1 MGKLTAL
8 DVQRATGRQMLND
21 GGGLYLQ
28 VRPGS
33 KSWIFR
39 YMLNGKRGH
48 LGLGSAN
55 AITLKRARELA
66 AEPRRLCAERIDPLA
81 AKQAQRATAAADAA
95 KQVTFAQCAE
105 AYARAHEGSWRSI
118 VHRAQWQST
127 LENYVYPVIGTLP
140 VQAVDTPLVLKI
152 LEPIWHSKP
161 ETASRVRGRIESIL
175 DAARARE
182 FRTGENPAR
191 WRGHLENL
199 LPKPSTVRK
208 AVHYAALSYR
218 EIPAF
223 MKELRTRQGLGA
235 VALQFAILTAARR
248 GEVLGARWDEIDF
261 QHRVWTIPGSRM
273 KAGKEHRV
281 PLSEAAI
288 EILRPLHAV
297 RSSEFVFPGKPG
309 RALSN
314 SAMLKLLEL
323 MGRGDLTAHGFR
335 STFRDWAAET
345 TNYQHEVVEQAL
357 AHTISNGVERA
368 YRRGDLF
375 EKRARLMAAWADYC
389 GQAQATSGGV
399 VPIRAS

>member
-8 DVQRATGRQMLND
+8 GVQRATGRQMLND
-21 GGGLYLQ
+21 GDGLYLQ

-39 YMLNGKRGH
+39 YMLNGKRGY

-55 AITLKRARELA
+55 AISLKRARELA
-66 AEPRRLCAERIDPLA
+66 AEPRRQCAEGIDPLT
-81 AKQAQRATAAADAA
+81 AKQVQRATAAADAA

-118 VHRAQWQST
+118 VHRAQWQNT
-127 LENYVYPVIGTLP
+127 LETYVYPVIGSLP
-140 VQAVDTPLVLKI
+140 VQAVDTPLVLKV

-175 DAARARE
+175 DAAKARE
-182 FRTGENPAR
+182 FRTGENPAL

-199 LPKPSTVRK
+199 LPRPSSVRK
-208 AVHYAALSYR
+208 AKHYAALSYR

-223 MKELRTRQGLGA
+223 MKELRNRKGLGA
-235 VALQFAILTAARR
+235 IALQFAILTAARR

-261 QHRVWTIPGSRM
+261 QHQVWTIPGERM

-281 PLSEAAI
+281 PLNEPAL
-288 EILRPLHAV
+288 EILRSLHAV
-297 RSSEFVFPGKPG
+297 RSSGFLFPGKPG
-309 RALSN
+309 RALSS
-314 SAMLKLLEL
+314 SAMLALLGL

-335 STFRDWAAET
+335 STFRDWAEEQT
-345 TNYQHEVVEQAL
+345 SFSREVCEQAL
-357 AHTISNGVERA
+357 AHQIGNAVERA

-375 EKRARLMAAWADYC
+375 EKRQRLMNAWAEYC
-389 GQAQATSGGV
+389 EQTPVTASV
-399 VPIRAS
+399 VPIRKG